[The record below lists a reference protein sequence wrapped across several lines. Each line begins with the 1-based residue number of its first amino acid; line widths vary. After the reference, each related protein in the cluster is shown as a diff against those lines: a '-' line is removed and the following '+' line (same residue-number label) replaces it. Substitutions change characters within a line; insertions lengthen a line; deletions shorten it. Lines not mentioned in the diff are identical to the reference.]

1 MNKMN
6 IPKSLTIAV
15 NLGLISPD
23 QVQPM
28 LTQYNEDQIQ
38 AILEEMISAQMQSGI
53 QCSGN
58 ECSI

>member
-15 NLGLISPD
+15 DLGLISPD

-28 LTQYNEDQIQ
+28 LAQYNEDQIQ
-38 AILEEMISAQMQSGI
+38 AILEEMISAQMHSGV
-53 QCSGN
+53 QCVGN